1 MIGATMDAPH
11 ILVVEDEPDIASMLN
26 ACLELFGYRV
36 TLARTGAEAILA
48 ATHAEPNVIILD
60 MKLPDM
66 SGDEVC
72 RRLRQDARTAST
84 PVIFLSAMTQRNDI
98 ARGLTAGA
106 EDYLTKPIDLQVLYE
121 RIKAALGQDQ
131 DHSMFRLIS

>member
-1 MIGATMDAPH
+1 MDAPH

-36 TLARTGAEAILA
+36 TLARTGMEAIVA
-48 ATHAEPNVIILD
+48 AAQAAPQIVILD

-66 SGDEVC
+66 NGDDVC
-72 RRLRQDARTAST
+72 RHLRQDSRTVST

-106 EDYLTKPIDLQVLYE
+106 EDYLTKPIDLQLLYE
-121 RIKAALGQDQ
+121 RIQVALGQDQ
-131 DHSMFRLIS
+131 DHPSRRRFPGVS